1 MRPALLLLSAEL
13 CGYTGP
19 RCVQVAAAVE
29 LLHTATLLHD
39 DVVDLSEL
47 RRGRPSANAVWGNRR
62 AVLAGDFFY
71 ARASSMIVEDG
82 DLDILWIFAATIR
95 SMAEGELLQLE
106 RSFDPSVTEAHYF
119 AVIEHKS
126 AVLLSAAC
134 EAGAILGGVTRA
146 ERRKLAEYGR
156 ELGLAFQLRDDA
168 LDYEAGEAEL
178 GKRAFADLRE
188 GKVTLPL
195 LLALK
200 RCTPAER
207 DAIAS
212 VLKSAARLAE
222 LTAAHPSAEPA
233 GERRARD
240 RAGARRDPPLPR
252 RGGHDPPRRAAPR
265 SRDRRDRAVHG
276 GPGQGGSA
284 RRRALRGRPR
294 SLAAEFVSPRTVPGD
309 PEPCSIECAWRGRSP
324 SPCSRPA
331 RWPSRRSAAPEGDA
345 ASRLTGVVNL
355 NTATADE
362 LQLLP
367 GIGSARAQAVI
378 DLRKQRG
385 GFKSVEELKDVKG
398 IGDTALERLRPF
410 VRLDGKTTAQV
421 ALRR

>member
-1 MRPALLLLSAEL
+1 MTQPALRRFAAAVDRLGPNLELVERAMREQLSSASGLVGTLGEHVLGAGGKRVRPALLLLSAEL

-19 RCVQVAAAVE
+19 RCFQVAAAVE

-134 EAGAILGGVTRA
+134 EAGSILGGVTRA
-146 ERRKLAEYGR
+146 ERRKLADYGR

-178 GKRAFADLRE
+178 GKRAFADVRE
-188 GKVTLPL
+188 GKITLPL

-200 RCTPAER
+200 RCRAAER

-222 LTAAHPSAEPA
+222 LAAAHAGHEPIADAALDMAPVLDAIERYHGVADTIRRAELHRDRAIAAIAPFSAGRAKEDLLA
-233 GERRARD
+233 AAHFAVARD
-240 RAGARRDPPLPR
+240 R
-252 RGGHDPPRRAAPR
+252 
-265 SRDRRDRAVHG
+265 
-276 GPGQGGSA
+276 
-284 RRRALRGRPR
+284 
-294 SLAAEFVSPRTVPGD
+294 
-309 PEPCSIECAWRGRSP
+309 
-324 SPCSRPA
+324 
-331 RWPSRRSAAPEGDA
+331 
-345 ASRLTGVVNL
+345 
-355 NTATADE
+355 
-362 LQLLP
+362 
-367 GIGSARAQAVI
+367 
-378 DLRKQRG
+378 
-385 GFKSVEELKDVKG
+385 
-398 IGDTALERLRPF
+398 
-410 VRLDGKTTAQV
+410 
-421 ALRR
+421 

>member
-1 MRPALLLLSAEL
+1 MTQPALRRFAVAIDRLAPSLELVERAMHEQLASASGLIGTLGEHVLGAGGKRVRPALLLLSAEL

-19 RCVQVAAAVE
+19 RCFQVAAAVE

-82 DLDILWIFAATIR
+82 DLDILWIFATTIR

-119 AVIEHKS
+119 TVIEHKS

-134 EAGAILGGVTRA
+134 EAGSILGGVTRA
-146 ERRKLAEYGR
+146 ERRKLADYGR

-178 GKRAFADLRE
+178 GKRTFADLRE
-188 GKVTLPL
+188 GKITLPL

-200 RCTPAER
+200 RCNAAER

-222 LTAAHPSAEPA
+222 LAAAYPSAEPA
-233 GERRARD
+233 ADAVLDMAPVLDAIHRYHGVADTIRRAELHRDRAIAAIAPFSVDRAKEDLLAAAHFAVARD
-240 RAGARRDPPLPR
+240 R
-252 RGGHDPPRRAAPR
+252 
-265 SRDRRDRAVHG
+265 
-276 GPGQGGSA
+276 
-284 RRRALRGRPR
+284 
-294 SLAAEFVSPRTVPGD
+294 
-309 PEPCSIECAWRGRSP
+309 
-324 SPCSRPA
+324 
-331 RWPSRRSAAPEGDA
+331 
-345 ASRLTGVVNL
+345 
-355 NTATADE
+355 
-362 LQLLP
+362 
-367 GIGSARAQAVI
+367 
-378 DLRKQRG
+378 
-385 GFKSVEELKDVKG
+385 
-398 IGDTALERLRPF
+398 
-410 VRLDGKTTAQV
+410 
-421 ALRR
+421 